1 MKVLIPQPL
10 RSYTNQESQVS
21 AAGETLSELLTDL
34 DRQYP
39 GIRFR
44 IINEQDEMR
53 PHVVFFVRG
62 EKTRNIDESLQGS
75 EEVVIVQ
82 ALSGG

>member
-21 AAGETLSELLTDL
+21 AAGETLNELLTDL

-62 EKTRNIDESLQGS
+62 EKTRNIDEPLLGS

>member
-1 MKVLIPQPL
+1 MRVLIPQPL
-10 RSYTNQESQVS
+10 LSYTHQVGRVE
-21 AAGETLSELLTDL
+21 AQGETLDELLSDL
-34 DRQYP
+34 DQQFP

-62 EKTRNIDESLQGS
+62 EKTRNLGELLAGS
-75 EEVVIVQ
+75 EEVVIMQ

>member
-1 MKVLIPQPL
+1 MRVLIPQPL
-10 RSYTNQESQVS
+10 RSYTAEQDMVS
-21 AAGETLSELLTDL
+21 AQGRTLNELLNDL

-44 IINEQDEMR
+44 IINEQDEIR
-53 PHVVFFVRG
+53 PHVVLFVRG
-62 EKTRNIDESLQGS
+62 EKTRNLEESVDGCD
-75 EEVVIVQ
+75 EVVILQ